1 MPPGSELCPLG
12 GWAENNEPSQPDWAE
27 EEEEQGGAHA
37 QKAGGGGVVEGG
49 RGGLEVALAIQCRG
63 EGHVV

>member
-12 GWAENNEPSQPDWAE
+12 GWAEKNEPSQPDWAE
-27 EEEEQGGAHA
+27 EEEQGGAHA
-37 QKAGGGGVVEGG
+37 QKARVGVEGG
-49 RGGLEVALAIQCRG
+49 RGGLEVALAVQCRG